1 MNKDIQNL
9 LISEYLLLHRVEY
22 AKRRWNPSDPDLT
35 NVVIGISKN
44 EHKCV
49 YFCDETSGSQCDLDY
64 IHPKN
69 YAGSLDAMHNV
80 EKYLL
85 NKEGDDWGIYC
96 DNLMDIIVSAAGY
109 SAAELYCHA
118 SAATRAEAFL
128 KTIGK
133 WKE

>member
-9 LISEYLLLHRVEY
+9 FISEYLCLHRVLY
-22 AKRRWNPSDPDLT
+22 GKGRWSPSSPET
-35 NVVIGISKN
+35 NLIIGIDKN
-44 EHKCV
+44 DHRCTH
-49 YFCDETSGSQCDLDY
+49 FCDDTSGYQCDVQYDR
-64 IHPKN
+64 PKN
-69 YAGSLDAMHNV
+69 YAGSLDAMHEV

-85 NKEGDDWGIYC
+85 GEGDDWGVYC
-96 DNLMDIIVSAAGY
+96 DHLMDIIVTAGGY

-133 WKE
+133 W